1 MEIQKT
7 KKEWIAEGEDVF
19 YKTYNRFPVVFE
31 RGEGL
36 YLYDTDGTAY
46 QDFYAGIAVNALGYG
61 DPEYTAYIKEQADK
75 LLHISNYFYNTPS
88 IRAGK
93 KLTKAAQMD
102 KVFFTNSGTEA
113 VEGALKIARRYA
125 YDKDGSHDHQI
136 IAMRNSFHG
145 RSTGA
150 LSVTGNDHY
159 QEPFKPLLPGI
170 RFAGFN
176 DLDSVKALFNEK
188 TCAVIME
195 TIQGEGGIYPADR
208 AFLEGV
214 RALCDQYGALLI
226 LDEIQ
231 CGMGRTGKMFAWQ
244 HYNVRP
250 DVVTVAK
257 ALGNGVPIGAFLA
270 RGAAASAMVP
280 GDHGTTYGGNP
291 FVCGAAEKVL
301 DIFESRELTA
311 HVEKVGRYLWKE
323 LEAVK
328 AKYDIVKD
336 HRGMGLMQGLE
347 FAVPVGPIVTN
358 ALLEQK
364 LVLISAGTNVIRF
377 VPPLVIREEDVDAMI
392 GKLAAAIESVGR

>member
-75 LLHISNYFYNTPS
+75 LLHVSNYFYNTPS

-159 QEPFKPLLPGI
+159 QEPF
-170 RFAGFN
+170 
-176 DLDSVKALFNEK
+176 
-188 TCAVIME
+188 
-195 TIQGEGGIYPADR
+195 
-208 AFLEGV
+208 
-214 RALCDQYGALLI
+214 I
-226 LDEIQ
+226 L
-231 CGMGRTGKMFAWQ
+231 
-244 HYNVRP
+244 
-250 DVVTVAK
+250 
-257 ALGNGVPIGAFLA
+257 
-270 RGAAASAMVP
+270 
-280 GDHGTTYGGNP
+280 
-291 FVCGAAEKVL
+291 
-301 DIFESRELTA
+301 
-311 HVEKVGRYLWKE
+311 
-323 LEAVK
+323 
-328 AKYDIVKD
+328 
-336 HRGMGLMQGLE
+336 
-347 FAVPVGPIVTN
+347 
-358 ALLEQK
+358 
-364 LVLISAGTNVIRF
+364 
-377 VPPLVIREEDVDAMI
+377 
-392 GKLAAAIESVGR
+392 